1 MLMALRG
8 DSEVAGT
15 SWEKDT
21 PEEGPGRAKVRA
33 EGQTAQAGKQQ
44 PENTARGGEGGRSLL
59 EQGEGGR
66 ARGGGG
72 KEREARQG

>member
-33 EGQTAQAGKQQ
+33 DRRHRR
-44 PENTARGGEGGRSLL
+44 ENNSQKTQRGGEGGRSLL

>member
-21 PEEGPGRAKVRA
+21 AEEGQGEQRLEPRDRRHRR
-33 EGQTAQAGKQQ
+33 
-44 PENTARGGEGGRSLL
+44 ENNSQKTQRGGEGGRSPL